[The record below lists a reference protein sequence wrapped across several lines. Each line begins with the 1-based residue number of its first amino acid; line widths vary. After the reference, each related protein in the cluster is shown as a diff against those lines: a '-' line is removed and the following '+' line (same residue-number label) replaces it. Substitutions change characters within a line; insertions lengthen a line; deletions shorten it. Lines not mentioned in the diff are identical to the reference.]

1 MIRPLLAVAL
11 ALVAA
16 SALPAQTATD
26 PTSFAASAEV
36 GSRIIALERTM
47 KPGQGFAAAPLVQA
61 DGTSAALE
69 YWKAPGK
76 PAVHP
81 DEAEYATVMAGSGTL
96 VSGGTLVAP
105 KLRFP
110 GLVEGDRI
118 EGGTTRKLAVGDV
131 FLIPAGTPHWF
142 GIEGKLVMLGTKI
155 RTSGQRKP
163 SQ

>member
-1 MIRPLLAVAL
+1 MRPLLAVVL
-11 ALVAA
+11 AIGAT
-16 SALPAQTATD
+16 SSLPAQTAGD
-26 PTSFAASAEV
+26 PTGFAGSADV
-36 GSRIIALERTM
+36 RARIAALEKTM
-47 KPGQGFAAAPLVQA
+47 KPGQGFAMAPLVQA
-61 DGTSAALE
+61 DGTSASLE

-142 GIEGKLVMLGTKI
+142 GIDGKLVMLGTKI

>member
-1 MIRPLLAVAL
+1 MRPLLAVVL
-11 ALVAA
+11 AICAT
-16 SALPAQTATD
+16 SSLPAQTASD
-26 PTSFAASAEV
+26 PTSFAASADV
-36 GSRIIALERTM
+36 RARIVALEKTM
-47 KPGQGFAAAPLVQA
+47 KPGQGFAMAPLVQA
-61 DGTSAALE
+61 DGTSASLE

-118 EGGTTRKLAVGDV
+118 EGGTTRKLVVGDV

-142 GIEGKLVMLGTKI
+142 GINGKLVMLGTKI

>member
-1 MIRPLLAVAL
+1 MRPLIAVVLAVGAN
-11 ALVAA
+11 
-16 SALPAQTATD
+16 SSLPAQTTSD
-26 PTSFAASAEV
+26 PTSFAASADV
-36 GSRIIALERTM
+36 RARIVALEKTM
-47 KPGQGFAAAPLVQA
+47 KPGQGFAMAPLVQA
-61 DGTSAALE
+61 DGTSASLE

-142 GIEGKLVMLGTKI
+142 GIDGKLVMLGTKI

>member
-1 MIRPLLAVAL
+1 MRPLLAVVFAIG
-11 ALVAA
+11 AT
-16 SALPAQTATD
+16 SSLPAQTAGD
-26 PTSFAASAEV
+26 PTSFV
-36 GSRIIALERTM
+36 GSADVRARIVALAKTM
-47 KPGQGFAAAPLVQA
+47 KPGQGFAMAPLVQA
-61 DGTSAALE
+61 DGTSASLE

-142 GIEGKLVMLGTKI
+142 GIDGKLVMLGTKI

>member
-1 MIRPLLAVAL
+1 MRPLLAVVL
-11 ALVAA
+11 AIGAT
-16 SALPAQTATD
+16 SSLPAQTAGD
-26 PTSFAASAEV
+26 PTSFAASADV
-36 GSRIIALERTM
+36 RARIVALEKAM
-47 KPGQGFAAAPLVQA
+47 KPGQGFAMAPLVQA
-61 DGTSAALE
+61 DGTSASLE

-110 GLVEGDRI
+110 GLVEGDQI

-142 GIEGKLVMLGTKI
+142 GIDGKLVMLGMKI

>member
-1 MIRPLLAVAL
+1 MRSLLAAAVAF
-11 ALVAA
+11 VSA

-26 PTSFAASAEV
+26 PTSFAASADV
-36 GSRIIALERTM
+36 RARIAALEKTM
-47 KPGQGFAAAPLVQA
+47 KPGQGFAMAPLVQA
-61 DGTSAALE
+61 DGTSASLE

-81 DEAEYATVMAGSGTL
+81 DEAEYATVVAGSGTL
-96 VSGGTLVAP
+96 VSGGTLIAP

-142 GIEGKLVMLGTKI
+142 GIDGKLVMLGMKI

>member
-1 MIRPLLAVAL
+1 MRALLAVA
-11 ALVAA
+11 VAMIA
-16 SALPAQTATD
+16 TSALPAQTTSD
-26 PTSFAASAEV
+26 PTSFAGSADV
-36 GSRIIALERTM
+36 RARIVTLEKTM
-47 KPGQGFAAAPLVQA
+47 KPGQGFAMAPLVQA

-105 KLRFP
+105 KLRFA

-131 FLIPAGTPHWF
+131 FLIPAGVPHWF
-142 GIEGKLVMLGTKI
+142 GIDGKLVMLGTKI

>member
-1 MIRPLLAVAL
+1 MRPLLAVVL
-11 ALVAA
+11 AICAT
-16 SALPAQTATD
+16 SSLPAQTASD
-26 PTSFAASAEV
+26 PTSFAGSADV
-36 GSRIIALERTM
+36 RARIVALEKTM
-47 KPGQGFAAAPLVQA
+47 KPGQGFAMAPLVQA

-142 GIEGKLVMLGTKI
+142 GIHGRLVMLGTKI

>member
-1 MIRPLLAVAL
+1 MRPLLAVVL
-11 ALVAA
+11 AIGAT
-16 SALPAQTATD
+16 SSLPAQTASD
-26 PTSFAASAEV
+26 PTSFA
-36 GSRIIALERTM
+36 GSVDVRARIVALEETM
-47 KPGQGFAAAPLVQA
+47 KPGQGFAMAPLVQA
-61 DGTSAALE
+61 DGTSASLE

-142 GIEGKLVMLGTKI
+142 GIDGKLVMLGTKI

>member
-1 MIRPLLAVAL
+1 MRPLLAAVV
-11 ALVAA
+11 ALVAT
-16 SALPAQTATD
+16 SSLPAQTAGD
-26 PTSFAASAEV
+26 PTSFAGSADV
-36 GSRIIALERTM
+36 RARIVALEKSM
-47 KPGQGFAAAPLVQA
+47 KPGQGFAMASLVQA
-61 DGTSAALE
+61 DGTSASLE

-96 VSGGTLVAP
+96 VSGGTLIAP

-118 EGGTTRKLAVGDV
+118 EGGTKRKLAVGDV

-142 GIEGKLVMLGTKI
+142 GIDGKLVMLGTKI
-155 RTSGQRKP
+155 RTSGQRNP